1 MGLTP
6 PFIRLSVTDWM
17 RQTNSQQKKES
28 VMNITRSLDLAK
40 KVFQVHTVDKKRKFP
55 FISRTETREDDRIL
69 SKISTLLD
77 RDGSLR

>member
-28 VMNITRSLDLAK
+28 VMNITRICLDLAK
-40 KVFQVHTVDKKRKFP
+40 KVFQVHTVDKKGNFLL
-55 FISRTETREDDRIL
+55 SRVLKREKMIAFFQ
-69 SKISTLLD
+69 K
-77 RDGSLR
+77 